1 MNFDD
6 IVNNITDKL
15 GEETT
20 SSIGDDIANLI
31 SFQSTQQDELKK
43 RDGEIEKLK
52 KTNDMLVK
60 ANGSLL
66 QQVSAYTEEKEE
78 IEKEAESKPFDYR
91 TLFDKNGK
99 FKKTL

>member
-6 IVNNITDKL
+6 IVNGITDKL

-20 SSIGDDIANLI
+20 STIGDDIANLI
-31 SFQSTQQDELKK
+31 SFQSNQQDEMKK
-43 RDGEIEKLK
+43 RDTEIEKLK

-78 IEKEAESKPFDYR
+78 IEKEAPSKPFDYR
-91 TLFDKNGK
+91 ALFDKNGK

>member
-6 IVNNITDKL
+6 IVNGITDKL

-20 SSIGDDIANLI
+20 SAIGDDIASLI

-52 KTNDMLVK
+52 KTNEMLVK

-78 IEKEAESKPFDYR
+78 EPQKKKEPLDLR

-99 FKKTL
+99 FIK

>member
-6 IVNNITDKL
+6 IVNNITNKL

-31 SFQSTQQDELKK
+31 SFQSNQQDELKK

-78 IEKEAESKPFDYR
+78 ETPKKKEPLDLR

-99 FKKTL
+99 FIK

>member
-31 SFQSTQQDELKK
+31 SFQSSQQDELKK

-78 IEKEAESKPFDYR
+78 EPPKKKEPLDLR

-99 FKKTL
+99 FIK

>member
-6 IVNNITDKL
+6 IVNGITDKL

-20 SSIGDDIANLI
+20 SAIGDDIANLI
-31 SFQSTQQDELKK
+31 SFQSNQQDEMKK
-43 RDGEIEKLK
+43 RDTAIEKFK

-78 IEKEAESKPFDYR
+78 EAPKKKEPLDYR

-99 FKKTL
+99 FIK

>member
-1 MNFDD
+1 MNFDE
-6 IVNNITDKL
+6 IVNGITDKL

-20 SSIGDDIANLI
+20 STIGDDIANLI
-31 SFQSTQQDELKK
+31 SFQSNQQDELKK

-78 IEKEAESKPFDYR
+78 ETPKKKEPLDYR

-99 FKKTL
+99 FIK

>member
-6 IVNNITDKL
+6 IVNGITDKL

-20 SSIGDDIANLI
+20 SAIGDDIANLI

-78 IEKEAESKPFDYR
+78 EIPKKKEPLDLR

-99 FKKTL
+99 FIK

>member
-6 IVNNITDKL
+6 IVSGITDKL

-20 SSIGDDIANLI
+20 SAIGDDIANLI
-31 SFQSTQQDELKK
+31 SFQSNQQEELKK

-78 IEKEAESKPFDYR
+78 ETPKKREPFDFR
-91 TLFDKNGK
+91 TVFDNNGK
-99 FKKTL
+99 FIK

>member
-78 IEKEAESKPFDYR
+78 ETPKKKEPLDLR

-99 FKKTL
+99 FIK

>member
-6 IVNNITDKL
+6 IVNGITDKL

-20 SSIGDDIANLI
+20 STIGDDIANLI

-78 IEKEAESKPFDYR
+78 EIPKKKEPLDLR

-99 FKKTL
+99 FIK

>member
-6 IVNNITDKL
+6 IVNGITDKL

-20 SSIGDDIANLI
+20 STIGDDIANLI

-52 KTNDMLVK
+52 KTNEMLVK

-78 IEKEAESKPFDYR
+78 EIPKKKEPLDFR

-99 FKKTL
+99 FIK

>member
-31 SFQSTQQDELKK
+31 SFQSNQQDELKK

-78 IEKEAESKPFDYR
+78 ETPKKKEPLDLR

-99 FKKTL
+99 FIK

>member
-6 IVNNITDKL
+6 IVNGITDKL

-20 SSIGDDIANLI
+20 STIGDDIANLI

-43 RDGEIEKLK
+43 REGEIEKLK
-52 KTNDMLVK
+52 KTNEMLVK

-78 IEKEAESKPFDYR
+78 EIPKKKEPLDLR

-99 FKKTL
+99 FIK

>member
-6 IVNNITDKL
+6 IVNGITDKL

-20 SSIGDDIANLI
+20 SAIGDDIANLI

-52 KTNDMLVK
+52 KTNEMLVK

-78 IEKEAESKPFDYR
+78 ETTKKKEPLDLR

-99 FKKTL
+99 FIK

>member
-6 IVNNITDKL
+6 IVNGITDKL

-20 SSIGDDIANLI
+20 STIGDDIANLI
-31 SFQSTQQDELKK
+31 SFQSTQQDELRK
-43 RDGEIEKLK
+43 REGEIEKLK
-52 KTNDMLVK
+52 KTNEMLVK

-78 IEKEAESKPFDYR
+78 EIPKKKEPLDLR

-99 FKKTL
+99 FIK

>member
-6 IVNNITDKL
+6 IVNGITDKL

-20 SSIGDDIANLI
+20 STIGDDIANLI

-52 KTNDMLVK
+52 KTNEMLVK

-78 IEKEAESKPFDYR
+78 EVTKKKEPLDLR

-99 FKKTL
+99 FIK

>member
-31 SFQSTQQDELKK
+31 SFQSSQQDELKK

-78 IEKEAESKPFDYR
+78 EIPKKKEPLDLR

-99 FKKTL
+99 FIK

>member
-6 IVNNITDKL
+6 IVNGITDKL

-20 SSIGDDIANLI
+20 STIGDDIANLI

-78 IEKEAESKPFDYR
+78 EIPKKEPLDLR

-99 FKKTL
+99 FIK

>member
-1 MNFDD
+1 MNFDE
-6 IVNNITDKL
+6 IVNGITDKL

-20 SSIGDDIANLI
+20 SAIGDDIANLI
-31 SFQSTQQDELKK
+31 SFQSNQQDEMKK
-43 RDGEIEKLK
+43 RDTEIEKLK

-78 IEKEAESKPFDYR
+78 IEKEAPSKPFDYR

>member
-6 IVNNITDKL
+6 IVNGITDKL

-20 SSIGDDIANLI
+20 SAIGDDIASLI

-52 KTNDMLVK
+52 KRK
-60 ANGSLL
+60 QYS
-66 QQVSAYTEEKEE
+66 
-78 IEKEAESKPFDYR
+78 
-91 TLFDKNGK
+91 DKRRCG
-99 FKKTL
+99 FGEHS

>member
-6 IVNNITDKL
+6 IVNGITDKL

-20 SSIGDDIANLI
+20 SAIGDDIANLI
-31 SFQSTQQDELKK
+31 SFQSNQQDEMKK
-43 RDGEIEKLK
+43 RDTEIEKLK

-78 IEKEAESKPFDYR
+78 EAPKKKEPLDLR

-99 FKKTL
+99 FIK

>member
-31 SFQSTQQDELKK
+31 SFQSSQQDEMKK
-43 RDGEIEKLK
+43 REGEIEKLK

-78 IEKEAESKPFDYR
+78 IEKEVESKPFDYR

>member
-6 IVNNITDKL
+6 IVNGITDKL

-20 SSIGDDIANLI
+20 SAIGDDIANLI

-43 RDGEIEKLK
+43 REGEIEKLK
-52 KTNDMLVK
+52 KTNEMLVK

-78 IEKEAESKPFDYR
+78 EIPKKKEPLDLR

-99 FKKTL
+99 FIK